1 MVRCEFVPFFELLQM
16 TNASQTAELPALETW
31 QEYKPAASSLSLL
44 RTSRVHEDSLVR
56 TLYLYEAQIGL
67 PSFVQLMCTS

>member
-1 MVRCEFVPFFELLQM
+1 M
-16 TNASQTAELPALETW
+16 TNASQTAEPPALETW

-44 RTSRVHEDSLVR
+44 RTSRVHEDSLVH

-67 PSFVQLMCTS
+67 PSFVQLMCTR